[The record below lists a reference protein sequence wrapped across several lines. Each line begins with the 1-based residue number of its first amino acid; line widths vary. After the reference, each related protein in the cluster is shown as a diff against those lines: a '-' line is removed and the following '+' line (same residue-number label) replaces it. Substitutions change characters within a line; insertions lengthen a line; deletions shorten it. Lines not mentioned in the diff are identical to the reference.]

1 MICDY
6 IEGGIIMTLFQY
18 IIRIL
23 MGNSDTVFAALVMGV
38 FGYMGWL
45 LWKLNDRFNGFLKV
59 WHNHQEGLKNLNS
72 KLNRIDEGVYKELIN
87 RLEENVKEMDKLLLV
102 VNDNNEEIE
111 RLHVNIITELKESTN
126 EIKDIIMILMNNRA
140 RKINKKKND
149 KAIPEEARKDD

>member
-1 MICDY
+1 
-6 IEGGIIMTLFQY
+6 MTLFQY

-45 LWKLNDRFNGFLKV
+45 LWKLNDRLNRFLKE
-59 WHNHQEGLKNLNS
+59 WHKHEEDLENLNG

-87 RLEENVKEMDKLLLV
+87 RLEDNVKEMDKLLLV

-111 RLHVNIITELKESTN
+111 RMHVSIITELKESTN
-126 EIKDIIMILMNNRA
+126 EIKDIIMVLLNNRA
-140 RKINKKKND
+140 RSIGKNKKEKVLS
-149 KAIPEEARKDD
+149 EKDDKNH